1 MTDVAISTMG
11 LAKHYG
17 DLVALDEVDLEV
29 PAGLVFGFLG
39 PNGAGKTTLIRLLVG
54 LLQPTSGSAQVLGH
68 DIVSDRL
75 ALHRDIGYL
84 PGDFAADKN
93 LTAGAYLDYLARLR
107 GDVDP
112 DEMRSLIERFGLRTD
127 RPFGSLS
134 HGNRQKVGL
143 VQAFMHRPP
152 LVLLDEPTQGLDP
165 LMQREFIDV
174 VRAYRDGGHTVFL
187 SSHVLSEVQ
196 ALADRVAIVRDGRL
210 VMNAGVDELRAAARH
225 HVGVTLEDRSDR
237 AVGALEGLESVRDVA
252 HIGGTTSFTVEGSM
266 AAVVERMAPLR
277 VERFVSTEV
286 DLEKLFLSYY
296 GDRS

>member
-1 MTDVAISTMG
+1 MTDVAISTIG

-17 DLVALDEVDLEV
+17 DLVALDGVDLEV
-29 PAGLVFGFLG
+29 PAGVVFGFLG
-39 PNGAGKTTLIRLLVG
+39 PNGAGKSTLIRLLVG

-84 PGDFAADKN
+84 PGDFVADKH
-93 LTAGAYLDYLARLR
+93 LTAGAYLDHLARLR
-107 GDVDP
+107 GGVDSA
-112 DEMRSLIERFGLRTD
+112 ETQSLIERFGLRTD
-127 RPFGSLS
+127 KVFGSLS

-174 VRAYRDGGHTVFL
+174 VRDYRDAGNTVFL

-225 HVGVTLEDRSDR
+225 HVEVTLEDRSDR
-237 AVGALEGLESVRDVA
+237 AVAALEGLESVREVRNV
-252 HIGGTTSFTVEGSM
+252 GGTTSFTVEGSM
-266 AAVVERMAPLR
+266 ADVLERMAPLS
-277 VERFVSTEV
+277 VERFVSAEV
-286 DLEKLFLSYY
+286 DLADLFLSYY
-296 GDRS
+296 GDES